1 MTPRRWNVL
10 GRPVRHSP
18 IQEDPAVLVIDEW
31 LKPGDE
37 KKLWVYV
44 EGTLEPV
51 EAMDAAERMVF
62 ANELEWVRL
71 HALIFEKCGK
81 GPDAIRWAVQVLV
94 RLPEQALEPLPEAM
108 L

>member
-1 MTPRRWNVL
+1 MQR
-10 GRPVRHSP
+10 SP
-18 IQEDPAVLVIDEW
+18 IQGDPAVLVTGEW
-31 LKPGDE
+31 LKPGDT

-44 EGTLEPV
+44 KGTLEPV
-51 EAMDAAERMVF
+51 EALSAAERMVS

-71 HALIFEKCGK
+71 HALIFEKTGK

-94 RLPEQALEPLPEAM
+94 RLPEAGQQETHVLPLPEAM